1 MAVRSVPG
9 ADAFLSP
16 VEKAK
21 RARER
26 STPDFAWAS
35 RYAGPMPQPG
45 SEMDRLMPAGQRSA
59 LHALAADRED
69 TAARDRYI
77 YDTIDAEQSAAMRTP
92 GSGRMTGMWGDYF
105 DTMRANEL
113 AANWAGKN
121 FQVDTNAWGNTPSPS
136 NDHEQG
142 GRMPRQDPMGG
153 LMRAVQGGGGGI
165 EIPAGAQAE
174 IGRLLGRRMMDD
186 LQPRPTDDQEFEM
199 GLYRDRRATQFG
211 ADTDRAMRPYRDDR
225 ATEDAQRSLDLT
237 NQFGVPMAHAEANVG
252 DVMSERG
259 AARHFMPWQAGK
271 NADVANTTLERVIQQ
286 FVRPAELDV
295 ERAGI
300 TARGNVDTAL
310 AQQSGAGN
318 RDALETLQKLVT
330 GGMGYEGGEE
340 TMAPFMGELQRRL
353 LPGGGMGGAATPG
366 GAPTSGPGA
375 GGSAGPFT
383 PQQEQMI
390 QQGIGADFNGRPA
403 TRDDVIT
410 FLRGRGLLR

>member
-1 MAVRSVPG
+1 MAVRSLPG

-16 VEKAK
+16 QEKAK

-35 RYAGPMPQPG
+35 RYAGPLPQPG
-45 SEMDRLMPAGQRSA
+45 SEMDRIMPRGQRDA

-69 TAARDRYI
+69 TAARDRFI

-92 GSGRMTGMWGDYF
+92 GSSRMTGMWGDYF
-105 DTMRANEL
+105 DTLRANEL
-113 AANWAGKN
+113 GANWAGKN
-121 FQVDTNAWGNTPSPS
+121 FQVDTNAWGNTPQS
-136 NDHEQG
+136 NDREQG

-174 IGRLLGRRMMDD
+174 IGRLLGRRMMDS
-186 LQPRPTDDQEFEM
+186 LQPEPTDDQQFENE
-199 GLYRDRRATQFG
+199 LYQGRRAAQFG
-211 ADTDRAMRPYRDDR
+211 ADTDRAMRPYRDSR
-225 ATEDAQRSLDLT
+225 ATEDMQRTLDMT
-237 NQFGVPMAHAEANVG
+237 EQFGVPMAEAEANIG
-252 DVMSERG
+252 DVASERG
-259 AARHFMPWQAGK
+259 ARRHFMPWQAGK

-300 TARGNVDTAL
+300 TAQGNVDTAM

-318 RDALETLQKLVT
+318 RDALDALQKLVT
-330 GGMGYEGGEE
+330 GGMQYEDGPE
-340 TMAPFMGELQRRL
+340 TMAPFMQELQRRL
-353 LPGGGMGGAATPG
+353 LPGAGGAGVPG
-366 GAPTSGPGA
+366 GAPMSGPGA
-375 GGSAGPFT
+375 GGGSTGPFT